1 MAEQNSNLFKTEI
14 EISDQFEGQ
23 DMTYVFRIPT
33 PMEMAKIGIVA
44 RNLRKSDDPDG
55 NGSDEGLDDLSATYY
70 YAFANFIV
78 LYVRGDNNWV
88 MTPDE
93 GGNPECNP
101 GNWGMDVPFL
111 RIFEKFIQELE
122 RFREGRNK
130 PV

>member
-1 MAEQNSNLFKTEI
+1 MAEQGSNLFQTEI
-14 EISDQFEGQ
+14 EVSDEFEGRN
-23 DMTYVFRIPT
+23 MTYVFRIPT
-33 PMEMAKIGIVA
+33 PMEMARIGLVA
-44 RNLRKSDDPDG
+44 RNLRKSEDPDG
-55 NGSDEGLDDLSATYY
+55 DGSDAGLDDLSATYY

-93 GGNPECNP
+93 GGTPECNP
-101 GNWGMDVPFL
+101 KNWGMDAPFL
-111 RIFEKFIQELE
+111 QVFEKFIQELE